1 VTFSSKNS
9 PLHSAPALQSA
20 QPVLESE
27 VAKVI
32 MEEVCSRVWSIDF
45 FRQLEDW
52 GLLKEEDKR
61 FLNGAP

>member
-9 PLHSAPALQSA
+9 PLHSAPVLQSA
-20 QPVLESE
+20 QSVLGNE
-27 VAKVI
+27 VAKAV
-32 MEEVCSRVWSIDF
+32 MEEVCSRVWSCDF

-61 FLNGAP
+61 FVNGAP